1 MNENEYFHN
10 TRDVLQV
17 SNIPS
22 SKKTC
27 IFDKDIFETGPIYPL
42 YCEGVHSHS
51 KQKPSAFSP
60 YSLYFP
66 SNPDFFSINKQWQ
79 LYVEKALE

>member
-1 MNENEYFHN
+1 MKMNIFTIHEMYFTSFKYTFVRN
-10 TRDVLQV
+10 
-17 SNIPS
+17 
-22 SKKTC
+22 TC

-66 SNPDFFSINKQWQ
+66 TNPEFFSINKQWQ